1 MQGIKLDGCFPELLS
16 WCHAFYC
23 PFNLK
28 LLTSLLLTSQLLVN
42 KIQVTQRPSSTPPS
56 AGKVDIL
63 TNFFF
68 FCLPIR
74 MIQGYFMTSKKKKL
88 KRVKLSPATG
98 SDRSNEPEQKEWK
111 CARWYLEFQSCV
123 TSHLLHC
130 ASRRHI
136 WLRWSVWEYICHP
149 RNPVA

>member
-16 WCHAFYC
+16 RCHAFYC

-28 LLTSLLLTSQLLVN
+28 LRTSLLLTSQLLVN

-68 FCLPIR
+68 LSADKDDSRLLYDF
-74 MIQGYFMTSKKKKL
+74 KKKKM